1 MAPPISTRPS
11 FPLSLSHQEASIS
24 LLCLSIRGQM
34 EWKPN
39 HRKLTKLITW
49 ITALSNSVKLWAMPC
64 RATQDGHVMVECSD
78 KTWSTGEGNGKPLQS
93 SYLKNP
99 MNNMKRQK
107 DMTLKHELLKSAG
120 AQYATGEEW
129 RSNSRKNEETEP
141 KQNNAQLWMWLV
153 MEEKFDAVNNNLH
166 RNLEC

>member
-1 MAPPISTRPS
+1 
-11 FPLSLSHQEASIS
+11 
-24 LLCLSIRGQM
+24 
-34 EWKPN
+34 
-39 HRKLTKLITW
+39 
-49 ITALSNSVKLWAMPC
+49 MPC

-141 KQNNAQLWMWLV
+141 KQK
-153 MEEKFDAVNNNLH
+153 ETPSCGCDG
-166 RNLEC
+166 